1 MADFGL
7 EGRTVVVTGASRGIG
22 LAIAAAF
29 SAQGARVVGTRTGP
43 QSGPGRGPGSGP
55 CAEFIVADFTDPAQ
69 IEACAKAIRQLAP
82 DILVNNAGIN
92 KVAPFT
98 EIAPADFALVQQV
111 NVLAPFRLCQAAI
124 PGMRARGWG
133 RIINLSSI
141 WGKISRAGRASYSAS
156 KFALDGMTAS
166 IAAEHARDGI
176 LANCVAPGFIDTEL
190 TRRVLGETGIR
201 ELTAAVP
208 AGRLGSAEEI
218 AKLVLWLCSA
228 QNTFISGQNIAAD
241 GGFTRV

>member
-22 LAIAAAF
+22 LAIAAGFA
-29 SAQGARVVGTRTGP
+29 AQGARVVGTRTSP
-43 QSGPGRGPGSGP
+43 QASPGSGP
-55 CAEFIVADFTDPAQ
+55 CAEFIVADFADPAQ
-69 IEACAKAIRQLAP
+69 IEACAKAVGRIAP

-98 EIAPADFALVQQV
+98 EIAPGDFALVQQV

-166 IAAEHARDGI
+166 IAAEHAGDGI

-190 TRRVLGETGIR
+190 TRRVLGEAGIR
-201 ELTAAVP
+201 DLTAAVP

-218 AKLVLWLCSA
+218 ARLVLWLGSA